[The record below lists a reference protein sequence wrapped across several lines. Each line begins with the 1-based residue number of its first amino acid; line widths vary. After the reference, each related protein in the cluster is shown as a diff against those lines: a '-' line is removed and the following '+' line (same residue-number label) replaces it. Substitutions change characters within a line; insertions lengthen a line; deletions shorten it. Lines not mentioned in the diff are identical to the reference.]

1 MCTEVVYRCYRPA
14 VGKEGLTFPLID
26 LMGRVTLPANNIAE
40 LFATERGRTDAQMDF
55 VYFIDAH
62 EKQRRAFVSTEAEF
76 FKTARRT
83 KWDISLD

>member
-1 MCTEVVYRCYRPA
+1 
-14 VGKEGLTFPLID
+14 
-26 LMGRVTLPANNIAE
+26 MGRATLPANNIAE
-40 LFATERGRTDAQMDF
+40 LFAGEQGLDDAQMDF

-76 FKTARRT
+76 LKTSRRT